1 MIATATINGPF
12 GPRRQHSPSPLRAL
26 SPARRRRA
34 TASAQ
39 HIQQN
44 KIGCVVNGR
53 KPLRLRKRRVSVNA
67 TAMRAV
73 KYNVDQWVED
83 NKAYFL
89 PPICNKMMHSD
100 GQLKVFYVGG
110 PNVRPDYHLEEGEE
124 LFYMLRGD
132 MLLKVV
138 EHGKAKEVVI
148 REGEVFLLPSRIPH
162 SPQRKANT
170 VGLVIE
176 RERTQQELDCMRFYL
191 DDSCQEVLYERWLQC
206 DDLTQKLANL
216 LNEYM
221 ASEEHRTRKPGPK
234 SFLRK
239 PAYEP
244 DSSVNLEAPFSL
256 DRWLDKHGAQ
266 LDQEGGKRDLF
277 GPGHQSTIVMLG
289 YGTHGT
295 QCAGTETFLWQV
307 KGSASVSVAGN
318 AFTLAKNDT
327 LLVAAPGQY
336 TLVNQPGGRTLA
348 TSMPP
353 KRIL

>member
-12 GPRRQHSPSPLRAL
+12 GPRRQHSSSSLRPPSSTRQ
-26 SPARRRRA
+26 RRA
-34 TASAQ
+34 TVSAQ
-39 HIQQN
+39 HTQPAKTGYLIDS
-44 KIGCVVNGR
+44 G
-53 KPLRLRKRRVSVNA
+53 KPLRKRRTPANAA
-67 TAMRAV
+67 TAMGV
-73 KYNVDQWVED
+73 IKYNVDQWVEA

-138 EHGKAKEVVI
+138 EHGKVKDIVI
-148 REGEVFLLPSRIPH
+148 REGEVFLLPGRIPH

-176 RERTQQELDCMRFYL
+176 RERTPQELDCMRFYT

-221 ASEEHRTRKPGPK
+221 ASEEHHTKKPGPK
-234 SFLRK
+234 SFLMK

-244 DSSVNLEAPFSL
+244 DHNVTLEAPFSL
-256 DRWLDKHGAQ
+256 DRWLDKYRVQ

-277 GPGHQSTIVMLG
+277 GQGHQSVIVMLG
-289 YGTHGT
+289 NGTHGT
-295 QCAGTETFLWQV
+295 QCAGMETFLWQV
-307 KGSASVSVAGN
+307 KGSASVSVAGK
-318 AFTLAKNDT
+318 AFTLAENET
-327 LLVAAPGQY
+327 LLVPAPGDY
-336 TLVNQPGGRTLA
+336 KLVNQSGGRTLA

-353 KRIL
+353 KRAI